1 MTLFDKLFGQIG
13 YDPLGPSIG
22 LGWDAF
28 IKRRYLRNSH
38 GNILEDCRIWAM
50 ATQTFGARPRLNSR
64 AEVRLAPAVAAE
76 ERRAK
81 VQMDP
86 QVALP
91 DEGARPQAGEAVADL
106 QDVCPGLF

>member
-38 GNILEDCRIWAM
+38 GTILEDCRIC
-50 ATQTFGARPRLNSR
+50 ATATPTFGARPRLNSR

-76 ERRAK
+76 ERPPT
-81 VQMDP
+81 VQPDP
-86 QVALP
+86 QKPLPHKVAHP
-91 DEGARPQAGEAVADL
+91 PSPQTVADL
-106 QDVCPGLF
+106 PH